1 MLYKDKKRRLG
12 DRYDGFKLRKV
23 DTLFQLIPV
32 IMRTRTDSL
41 VYFED
46 EIDITEV
53 EQFIRKQRRAG
64 VENLSMLQLFMSA
77 IVRVFSLRPRLNRF
91 VAGKKIYARN
101 TLRISLTVKHSLTFQ
116 EQLMASIQHLLVYI
130 KLIINS
136 VMQLCE
142 DPVIHAL

>member
-53 EQFIRKQRRAG
+53 EHTPSSPAA
-64 VENLSMLQLFMSA
+64 V
-77 IVRVFSLRPRLNRF
+77 LRW
-91 VAGKKIYARN
+91 
-101 TLRISLTVKHSLTFQ
+101 
-116 EQLMASIQHLLVYI
+116 M
-130 KLIINS
+130 
-136 VMQLCE
+136 
-142 DPVIHAL
+142 